1 MEKEV
6 FNIKMEVPD
15 LSVDIPRFDTVD
27 SLGIINNSD
36 ILTQFMEED
45 GEDEDNDELDD
56 ILVFYM
62 DLREPLSS
70 LG

>member
-1 MEKEV
+1 MDKEV

-27 SLGIINNSD
+27 SLGIINSSD

-45 GEDEDNDELDD
+45 GEDEENDEHDD